1 MFRFKLPTY
10 DYQSTTEF
18 MSYYNPEPKY
28 EHGDQL
34 KVGVLLAN
42 LGTPDAPT
50 AAALRPYLRQF
61 LSDTRVVE
69 IPRAIWWIILNC
81 IILVIRPKKSA
92 EKYASIWMK
101 EGSPLM
107 VHAQR
112 QTQLLRGFLGEKI
125 KSPFAV
131 ELGMSYGNPSMKS
144 AIDKLKAQHCDR
156 ILVFPLYPQYAA
168 SSTASAMDAVFR
180 VLLKTRNQP
189 GIRTIRG
196 YHDHPA
202 YIIALTKSVQE
213 HWRINGKLD
222 FLKGEKLVMS
232 FHGVPKEHLTKGD
245 PYHCTCHKTG
255 RLLAEELGLSKD
267 EYLIAF
273 QSRFGKQEW
282 LKPYLAST
290 LEDLGK
296 AKTAR
301 IDVICPGFSADC
313 LETLEEIAI
322 EGKEI
327 FTQAG
332 GGQYHY
338 IPALNENDAWIHAMT
353 AIALENLQGWVTPAW
368 DKDQAKKDA
377 ERTTLLATALG
388 ATAQK

>member
-1 MFRFKLPTY
+1 
-10 DYQSTTEF
+10 
-18 MSYYNPEPKY
+18 MSYYNPEPNY
-28 EHGDQL
+28 SHGDQL
-34 KVGVLLAN
+34 KVGILLAN

-50 AAALRPYLRQF
+50 SAALRSYLRKF

-92 EKYASIWMK
+92 AKYAQVWLP

-107 VHAQR
+107 VHAQK
-112 QTQLLRGFLGEKI
+112 QTQLLRGFLAQKI
-125 KSPFAV
+125 KSPFVV

-168 SSTASAMDAVFR
+168 SSSASAFDAVWR
-180 VLLKTRNQP
+180 VLLKMRNMP
-189 GIRTIRG
+189 SIRTIRS

-202 YIIALTKSVQE
+202 YIAALAQSVRD
-213 HWRINGKLD
+213 HWKINGKTD
-222 FLKGEKLVMS
+222 FKNGEKLIMS
-232 FHGVPKEHLTKGD
+232 FHGVPKVHLTKGD

-255 RLLAEELGLSKD
+255 RLLADASGLSKD

-290 LEDLGK
+290 LEELGK
-296 AKTAR
+296 AKTPR
-301 IDVICPGFSADC
+301 IDVICPGFSSDC
-313 LETLEEIAI
+313 LETLEEIAM

-327 FTQAG
+327 FTHAG
-332 GGQYHY
+332 GGEYHY
-338 IPALNENDAWIHAMT
+338 IPALNENEAWIHAMT
-353 AIALENLQGWVTPAW
+353 EIALDNLQGWVTVKW
-368 DKDQAKKDA
+368 DAEQAKKDNEMTSLRA
-377 ERTTLLATALG
+377 KALTS
-388 ATAQK
+388 AAQK

>member
-1 MFRFKLPTY
+1 MAFYAK
-10 DYQSTTEF
+10 
-18 MSYYNPEPKY
+18 EPAY
-28 EHGDQL
+28 THGDQL
-34 KVGVLLAN
+34 KVGILLAN

-50 AAALRPYLRQF
+50 AKALRRYLGQF
-61 LSDTRVVE
+61 LMDRRVVE
-69 IPRAIWWIILNC
+69 IPRFIWCWILHC

-92 EKYASIWMK
+92 AKYAQVWMP

-107 VHAQR
+107 VHAKK
-112 QTQLLRGFLGEKI
+112 QTQLLRGYLGEKI
-125 KSPFAV
+125 KSPHVV

-144 AIDKLKAQHCDR
+144 AIESLKAQHCDR
-156 ILVFPLYPQYAA
+156 ILVFPMYPQYAA
-168 SSTASAMDAVFR
+168 SSTASAMDAVWR
-180 VLLKTRNQP
+180 VLLKMRNMP
-189 GIRTIRG
+189 GIRTIRS

-202 YIIALTKSVQE
+202 YIAALAQSVQE
-213 HWRINGKLD
+213 HWRINGQLN
-222 FLKGEKLVMS
+222 FAAGEKLVMS
-232 FHGVPKEHLTKGD
+232 FHGVPKVHLTKGD

-255 RLLAEELGLSKD
+255 RLLAEKLGLSKGQ
-267 EYLIAF
+267 YMVAF

-313 LETLEEIAI
+313 LETLEEIAM

-327 FTQAG
+327 FQHAG
-332 GGQYHY
+332 GGEYHY

-353 AIALENLQGWVTPAW
+353 EIALENLQGWVSADW
-368 DKDQAKKDA
+368 DSAQAAKDNELTKTLAKS
-377 ERTTLLATALG
+377 LG
-388 ATAQK
+388 ASQ

>member
-1 MFRFKLPTY
+1 MT
-10 DYQSTTEF
+10 
-18 MSYYNPEPKY
+18 YYNPEPPY
-28 EHGDQL
+28 THGDQL
-34 KVGVLLAN
+34 KVGILLAN

-92 EKYASIWMK
+92 EKYAQVWMK

-112 QTQLLRGFLGEKI
+112 QTQLLRGFLAQKI

-131 ELGMSYGNPSMKS
+131 ELGMSYGNPSMQS
-144 AIDKLKAQHCDR
+144 AIDKLKAAHCDR

-180 VLLKTRNQP
+180 VLLKARNMP
-189 GIRTIRG
+189 GIRTIRS

-202 YIIALTKSVQE
+202 YIAALAKSVQA
-213 HWRINGKLD
+213 HWQINGKPT
-222 FLKGEKLVMS
+222 KLVMS
-232 FHGVPKEHLTKGD
+232 FHGVPKVHLTSGD

-255 RLLAEELGLSKD
+255 RLLAEALGLSKD

-282 LKPYLAST
+282 LKPYLAAT

-313 LETLEEIAI
+313 LETLEEIAM

-327 FTQAG
+327 FTHAG
-332 GGQYHY
+332 GGEYHY
-338 IPALNENDAWIHAMT
+338 IPALNENEAWIHAMT
-353 AIALENLQGWVTPAW
+353 AIALENLQGWVTPSW
-368 DKDQAKKDA
+368 DSAQTAKDNELTKTRAQS
-377 ERTTLLATALG
+377 LG
-388 ATAQK
+388 APQ